1 MKKILAILCGATML
15 FAACTPGGE
24 EGVTPIFPESQSFE
38 LLAGDV
44 QRLVFDANTTWT
56 VSLEN
61 DYYAQLSYN
70 NGEGTVFDTEVS
82 GVAGEGITVRVI
94 MNEVIKNYD
103 ADVVFPVYIK
113 MGSTTQTLAT
123 ITVKQIERPAAI
135 SLPYPDP
142 DVTFEEGGHPSWS
155 PFKNA
160 QHTYHM
166 NYASQ
171 WVIEGIRLDCGL
183 DTDYSI
189 KTYAYTEGASDPVEF
204 TTREDSWL
212 TITNGL
218 GENGNGFMVAMDLS
232 KESAQWS
239 WFDPQYESYVNFE
252 DAEGNVLVS
261 IFCTSTYNPG
271 QTGGATSGLALLNPG
286 ILNWVDNGDNS
297 YAVTFY
303 DNTYLTSGGMRMY
316 VAFTVP
322 NYTMHYCYQEGT
334 LDLAYDA
341 DLNAYYVTLAEG
353 ASIESIADGEYNFD
367 IYADGYMTT
376 YKLIV
381 NIDFVE

>member
-1 MKKILAILCGATML
+1 VSYIPSYSDGKATLEYTGNESKVTLDFEISPKDAVVELAKVWDSAVSIKAVYTKTRAVSFVNMPIINFEADAEKGVISVTASGENLSEEFFAGTQEASVALAISDGNNSVTSEYIPLLAV
-15 FAACTPGGE
+15 CTPSGE

-38 LLAGDV
+38 LLAGDA
-44 QRLVFDANTTWT
+44 QRLVFNANTAWT

-70 NGEGTVFDTEVS
+70 NGEGNVFDTEVS
-82 GVAGEGITVRVI
+82 GVAGEGIRVRVI

-142 DVTFEEGGHPSWS
+142 DVTFEEGGHPNWS
-155 PFKNA
+155 PFKTA

-171 WVIEGIRLDCGL
+171 WVIEGVRLDCGL

-189 KTYAYTEGASDPVEF
+189 KTYAYTEGATDPVEF

-212 TITNGL
+212 TITYGL
-218 GENGNGFMVAMDLS
+218 GENGNGFKVVMDLS

-239 WFDPQYESYVNFE
+239 WFATQYESYVNFF
-252 DAEGNVLVS
+252 L
-261 IFCTSTYNPG
+261 
-271 QTGGATSGLALLNPG
+271 
-286 ILNWVDNGDNS
+286 
-297 YAVTFY
+297 
-303 DNTYLTSGGMRMY
+303 
-316 VAFTVP
+316 
-322 NYTMHYCYQEGT
+322 
-334 LDLAYDA
+334 
-341 DLNAYYVTLAEG
+341 
-353 ASIESIADGEYNFD
+353 
-367 IYADGYMTT
+367 
-376 YKLIV
+376 
-381 NIDFVE
+381 